1 MNIFTLIRLIY
12 KKTAHLFEIEEL
24 KDRILYTVGFILI
37 FRLGSFIMLP
47 GLNYSAVHD
56 QGDSEGWIG
65 MFDNFLGGAF
75 SNKAIF
81 GLGIMPYITASI
93 VIQLLTVAVPYFQR
107 LQKEGASGTK
117 KINQLTRLLTL
128 VVCVFQSIGYLTA
141 YVDPNIVLLDN
152 LLLFRIMSVIVLT
165 TGTFFCVWLGEKITE
180 KGIGNGISMLIM
192 IGIIS
197 RLPASFISEAFV
209 DKKVEG
215 LLFVVM
221 ELGVLYF
228 IFMGVVMLTKGV
240 RNIPVSYAKQVVG
253 SKVYGGA
260 RNSIPIKVN
269 TAGVMPIIFA
279 QSLMFL
285 PGIFLSSLAGEDGG
299 NTTLTYLQK
308 SFSQPQNFG
317 YMALMALL
325 IILFTYFYT
334 AMTVNPNNIAD
345 DLKRNGGFIP
355 GVKPGQAT
363 ADYIDDVLSKITLP
377 GAILTA
383 LVAILPGV
391 AILLGVGPKFAQFFG
406 GTSLLIMVGVVLDT
420 IQQVNSYLQ
429 MSHYDGMMKTGRVR
443 RNSGTLAA
451 S

>member
-1 MNIFTLIRLIY
+1 
-12 KKTAHLFEIEEL
+12 
-24 KDRILYTVGFILI
+24 
-37 FRLGSFIMLP
+37 MLP
-47 GLNYSAVHD
+47 GLNYTAVHGE
-56 QGDSEGWIG
+56 GDAEGWIG

-107 LQKEGASGTK
+107 LQKEGESGRK
-117 KINQLTRLLTL
+117 KINQLTRILTL
-128 VVCVFQSIGYLTA
+128 VVCTFQAIGYLTA
-141 YVDPNIVLLDN
+141 YVDPKIVLVENILM
-152 LLLFRIMSVIVLT
+152 FRIISVIVLT

-197 RLPASFISEAFV
+197 RLPAAFIDEAFV
-209 DKKVEG
+209 DKKVAG
-215 LLFVVM
+215 LLFVVL
-221 ELGVLYF
+221 ELAVLYF
-228 IFMGVVMLTKGV
+228 IFMGVVMLTKAT
-240 RNIPVSYAKQVVG
+240 RNIPVNYAKQVVG
-253 SKVYGGA
+253 SKVYGGQ
-260 RNSIPIKVN
+260 RNYIPLKVN

-285 PGIFLSSLAGEDGG
+285 PGIFLGQLGEGETV
-299 NTTLTYLQK
+299 NYLQK
-308 SFSQPQNFG
+308 TFSSPESFG
-317 YMALMALL
+317 YMALLAVL

-334 AMTVNPNNIAD
+334 AMTINPNTISD

-355 GVKPGQAT
+355 GIKPGQPT

-377 GAILTA
+377 GALFTA
-383 LVAILPGV
+383 FVAILPGI
-391 AILLGVGPKFAQFFG
+391 AMIFGVGGQFAQFFG